1 MGDGVAWKVEL
12 GTVWRKLRRLKQ
24 RWTRTARRPV
34 QRRVYKVFGGALA
47 AAKVS
52 RARALVLEP
61 RKTNGCSA
69 VLLHVGS
76 CPRLLCWLS
85 SKSGIRGAKSLLT
98 GITLS
103 WRTLPYDY
111 GSRVSRPRNTVLQ
124 V

>member
-1 MGDGVAWKVEL
+1 MGDGVAWKVWF

-34 QRRVYKVFGGALA
+34 QRREYKVFGGALA

-69 VLLHVGS
+69 VLLRVGS
-76 CPRLLCWLS
+76 CPMIALLALVEMQDE
-85 SKSGIRGAKSLLT
+85 RG
-98 GITLS
+98 
-103 WRTLPYDY
+103 
-111 GSRVSRPRNTVLQ
+111 
-124 V
+124 

>member
-34 QRRVYKVFGGALA
+34 QRREYKVFGGALA

-52 RARALVLEP
+52 CARALVLEP
-61 RKTNGCSA
+61 RKTNQCSA

-76 CPRLLCWLS
+76 CPKIALLALVEKEEKIGY
-85 SKSGIRGAKSLLT
+85 KSF
-98 GITLS
+98 
-103 WRTLPYDY
+103 
-111 GSRVSRPRNTVLQ
+111 N
-124 V
+124 